1 MKAFHKASSII
12 LFFPVPP
19 AGKGWEYSYPQI
31 LQSLPE
37 QLGALLCSG
46 TCPKHWSDWL
56 CKLLGLE
63 ELWDVPELPLPLHF
77 LMHASQGGA
86 GMGITGRFSPCFLLC
101 GMGCSGP
108 EVGVCWM
115 STSTLLSLLIETAG
129 DGIRLRAS
137 PAHCSSCRREHGVN
151 KASSGTGQSSFTAL
165 RNLNLCKALFFFFF

>member
-86 GMGITGRFSPCFLLC
+86 GMGITGRFSPCFLLR

-115 STSTLLSLLIETAG
+115 GTSMLLSPLIETAG
-129 DGIRLRAS
+129 AGTRLWERLLLTAPQAGGSTEWIKHPRALGK
-137 PAHCSSCRREHGVN
+137 AHS
-151 KASSGTGQSSFTAL
+151 L
-165 RNLNLCKALFFFFF
+165 LCET